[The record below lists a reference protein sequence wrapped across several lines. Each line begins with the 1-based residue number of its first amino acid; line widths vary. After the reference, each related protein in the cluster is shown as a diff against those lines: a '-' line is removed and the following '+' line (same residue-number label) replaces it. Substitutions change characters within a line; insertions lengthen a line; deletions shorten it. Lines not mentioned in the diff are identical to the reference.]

1 MLMKWL
7 TRIKLSHQLMVSLG
21 VIFALTLALGLYALN
36 RLEQINQDAQVIQ
49 THWMPVTRAAAEMKA
64 EFLKV
69 RLVEFQYLLYSTDEK
84 QTNPGGLEEQL
95 ASYREREDAFVGL
108 IMTPEGRNLFNPYKK
123 TIDDYFKVSG
133 QIAELM
139 RQDKKPEALALMTGE
154 SRQLRDQ
161 VIQHANAL
169 IDFATSSSTAAGR
182 DSLAVLTSA
191 RQGITLLLGLAAL
204 VGAGM
209 GFYLVKTLLGA
220 VKLLQ
225 RAGVNTG
232 TSATEMHA
240 AIRQQEATVAEQ
252 AASTTEITASIK
264 EIAATSRELSHNTR
278 EMAQIAEETSHRAG
292 DSQQGLHSLDQTM
305 RRMVDA
311 SAAIVAKL
319 AVLNEKAGAINTV
332 VTTITKVADQ
342 TNLLSLNAAIE
353 AEKAG
358 EYGLGFAVV
367 ASEIRRLADQTAVA
381 TYDIEQ
387 ILKDMQSAVSASV
400 MGMDK
405 FSEEIRHNVDE
416 VRRIGEQLTQ
426 LIEQI
431 QAISP
436 RFESVNEGIQAQ
448 SVGTD
453 QITQAISQF
462 SEGMQQTME
471 AIRGSQRSVELL
483 TEAVKDVQKV
493 VQRF

>member
-21 VIFALTLALGLYALN
+21 MIFALTLALGLYASN
-36 RLEQINQDAQVIQ
+36 RLEHIDQDVKLIQ
-49 THWMPVTRAAAEMKA
+49 LTWMPAMRAVAEMKA
-64 EFLKV
+64 EFFSF
-69 RLVEFQYLLYSTDEK
+69 RLVEFQYLYSADVKEITPAE
-84 QTNPGGLEEQL
+84 QEERL
-95 ASYREREDAFVGL
+95 AYYRKYEDAVVRL
-108 IMTPEGRNLFNPYKK
+108 IVSPEGKNLFDQYKK
-123 TIDDYFKVSG
+123 SLDNYLNASNRILEFAQQG
-133 QIAELM
+133 
-139 RQDKKPEALALMTGE
+139 KKPEAIALMTGE

-161 VIQHANAL
+161 VASRADAL
-169 IDFATSSSTAAGR
+169 LDYTIAGSGAASR
-182 DSLAVLTSA
+182 DSAELLDSA
-191 RQGITLLLGLAAL
+191 RQSILSLLGLTAL
-204 VGAGM
+204 VGLVV
-209 GFYLVKTLLGA
+209 GFSLIKTLFGT

-232 TSATEMHA
+232 TSATEMNA
-240 AIRQQEATVAEQ
+240 AIRQQEATIAEQ

-264 EIAATSRELSHNTR
+264 EIAATSRELSHNTQ
-278 EMAQIAEETSHRAG
+278 EIAHIAKETSYRAA
-292 DSQQGLHSLDQTM
+292 DSQQGLNHLDETM
-305 RRMVDA
+305 RQMVDA

-405 FSEEIRHNVDE
+405 FSEEIRRNVDE

-426 LIEQI
+426 LIELI